1 MENKKTAKI
10 VIALLAVVSVI
21 LIVVIILGIGSGE
34 AVTDTAS
41 GNAPASDEVTVETGG
56 AQPDVVI
63 PDDYDESD
71 FIDMDG
77 ADDQS
82 VVSDSTVTA

>member
-1 MENKKTAKI
+1 MENKKTSKI

-21 LIVVIILGIGSGE
+21 LVVVIILGIGSGE
-34 AVTDTAS
+34 TNTDTAS
-41 GNAPASDEVTVETGG
+41 GNASATQDLTVETGG

-63 PDDYDESD
+63 PDNYNESD

-82 VVSDSTVTA
+82 TVSDSSVAA